1 MKTDFLSRFKNAWNA
16 FRLDNP
22 SYVYRP
28 DLGMSWGSKPDL
40 TQLSLGNERSIIA
53 SIYTRIAID
62 AASIDIHHVRTD
74 ENGRFLSIV
83 DSGLENCLSLEANI
97 DQTAR
102 AFIRDIV
109 LTMFDE
115 GSVAIVPVD
124 TDVNILKSNSYEI
137 YTMRVGHIREWFPEY
152 IRVEVYNDKTG
163 RREDITI
170 PKTRTAIIE
179 NPFYMVMNEPN
190 STLRR
195 LVRKLNM
202 LDQIDAKT
210 SSGKLDLIIQ
220 LPYVVKSKTRQ
231 LQAEDRRKD
240 IEMQL
245 DNSKL
250 GIAYTDGVEKI
261 VQLNRPLEN
270 NLQAQ
275 IEYLTKQLYGQL
287 GISEEILNGTADEK
301 QMLNYN
307 NRTIEP
313 IMSAITDAIKRVF
326 LTKTARSQGQDIMFF
341 REPFRLVPVEN
352 LAEMA
357 DTFTRNEILT
367 SNEFRSLIGFKPDA
381 DPRADELRNKNL
393 NAEND
398 QLGPVPEL
406 QNEIGQTTDMSPE
419 ELEMAMAD
427 MDDFDNQLNELE
439 DRLNE

>member
-16 FRLDNP
+16 FRLDDP
-22 SYVYRP
+22 SYIYRS
-28 DLGMSWGSKPDL
+28 DLGMSYGSKPDL
-40 TQLSLGNERSIIA
+40 TRLSLGNERSIIA

-62 AASIDIHHVRTD
+62 AASVDIHHVKTD
-74 ENGRFLSIV
+74 DNGRFLSIV

-102 AFIRDIV
+102 SFIRDVI

-115 GSVAIVPVD
+115 GVVAIVPVD
-124 TDVNILKSNSYEI
+124 TDKDILRSNSYEI
-137 YTMRVGHIREWFPEY
+137 YTMRVGHLREWYPEHV
-152 IRVEVYNDKTG
+152 RVEVYHDKEG
-163 RREDITI
+163 RRREIII
-170 PKTRTAIIE
+170 PKTKIAIVE

-195 LVRKLNM
+195 LISKLNM
-202 LDQIDAKT
+202 LDQIDTKT
-210 SSGKLDLIIQ
+210 SSGKLDMIIQ
-220 LPYVVKSKTRQ
+220 LPYVVKSRTRQ
-231 LQAEDRRKD
+231 IQAEDRRND
-240 IEMQL
+240 IENQL
-245 DNSKL
+245 NNSKL

-270 NLQAQ
+270 NLQTQ

-287 GISEEILNGTADEK
+287 GISEEVLNGTADEK

-313 IMSAITDAIKRVF
+313 ILSAITDAVKRTF
-326 LTKTARSQGQDIMFF
+326 LTKTARSQGHDIMFF
-341 REPFRLVPVEN
+341 REPFKLVPVEN
-352 LAEMA
+352 LAEVA

-367 SNEFRSLIGFKPDA
+367 SNEFRSLIGFKPDP

-398 QLGPVPEL
+398 QLGPIPEF
-406 QNEIGQTTDMSPE
+406 QNEI
-419 ELEMAMAD
+419 
-427 MDDFDNQLNELE
+427 DDFETS
-439 DRLNE
+439 